1 MSILFLCHC
10 KRENTNKVME
20 DCFDFNEQNFCDTN
34 WGGSFDEE
42 HKCQQRAWRMATLRF
57 LKKIHLREDDLP
69 LCLAVLAFLAAAL
82 IALDFPT
89 WLFFIPV
96 GVYALTAILLKKRA

>member
-1 MSILFLCHC
+1 
-10 KRENTNKVME
+10 ME

-34 WGGSFDEE
+34 WGNSFETE
-42 HKCQQRAWRMATLRF
+42 HTCQRRAWRMATLRL
-57 LKKIHLREDDLP
+57 LKKLHLREHDVP

-96 GVYALTAILLKKRA
+96 AVYALTTMLLKKRS

>member
-1 MSILFLCHC
+1 MD
-10 KRENTNKVME
+10 

-34 WGGSFDEE
+34 WGNTFEEE
-42 HKCQQRAWRMATLRF
+42 HARQRRAWRMAARRV
-57 LKKIHLREDDLP
+57 LKRIHLRAHDVP
-69 LCLAVLAFLAAAL
+69 LCLAVLAFLTAAL

-96 GVYALTAILLKKRA
+96 AVYALTTTLLKKRS